1 MELDVA
7 TARAGTVQRVVR
19 VGFGRIFDITTL
31 GQPDFEYVID
41 TRFAHVIYHNAE
53 LNVAKHV
60 ARGRATD
67 TTGRGIG
74 WAVWAAPGPAVCRDA
89 GKVHVQRWC
98 VAMVDVLQVPP
109 GEFVLATAR
118 YAEVRIVA

>member
-7 TARAGTVQRVVR
+7 TARAGTAQRVVR
-19 VGFGRIFDITTL
+19 VGFGRINATVL
-31 GQPDFEYVID
+31 GQQPDFEHVID

-67 TTGRGIG
+67 TTDPGIG
-74 WAVWAAPGPAVCRDA
+74 FVGSAAPGPEVCRDA
-89 GKVHVQRWC
+89 GPVHVQRRC
-98 VAMVDVLQVPP
+98 VAMVDILQVPP
-109 GEFVLATAR
+109 GRIVLATAR
-118 YAEVRIVA
+118 YAEVRLVA

>member
-7 TARAGTVQRVVR
+7 TALAGTAQRVVR
-19 VGFGRIFDITTL
+19 VGFGRIKGRTAM
-31 GQPDFEYVID
+31 GQPDFEHVID

-67 TTGRGIG
+67 TTGRGMG
-74 WAVWAAPGPAVCRDA
+74 WVGSAAPGPEVCRDA
-89 GKVHVQRWC
+89 GPVHLQRRC
-98 VAMVDVLQVPP
+98 VAMVDILQVPP
-109 GEFVLATAR
+109 GKIVLATAR
-118 YAEVRIVA
+118 YAEVRLVA

>member
-7 TARAGTVQRVVR
+7 TARAGTAQRVVR
-19 VGFGRIFDITTL
+19 VGFGRINGLTAL
-31 GQPDFEYVID
+31 GQPDFEHVID
-41 TRFAHVIYHNAE
+41 TRFARVIYHNAE

-67 TTGRGIG
+67 TTGRGNG
-74 WAVWAAPGPAVCRDA
+74 WAGWAAHGPEVCRDA
-89 GKVHVQRWC
+89 GPVHVQRWC

-109 GEFVLATAR
+109 GKCVLATAR
-118 YAEVRIVA
+118 YAEVRLVA

>member
-7 TARAGTVQRVVR
+7 TARAGTAQRVVR
-19 VGFGRIFDITTL
+19 VGFGRINGLTAL
-31 GQPDFEYVID
+31 GQPDFEHVID
-41 TRFAHVIYHNAE
+41 TRFVHVMYHNAE

-74 WAVWAAPGPAVCRDA
+74 WVG
-89 GKVHVQRWC
+89 
-98 VAMVDVLQVPP
+98 
-109 GEFVLATAR
+109 
-118 YAEVRIVA
+118 

>member
-7 TARAGTVQRVVR
+7 TALAGTAQRVVR
-19 VGFGRIFDITTL
+19 VGFGRIKGRTAM
-31 GQPDFEYVID
+31 GQPDFEHVID

-74 WAVWAAPGPAVCRDA
+74 FVGSAAPGP
-89 GKVHVQRWC
+89 
-98 VAMVDVLQVPP
+98 
-109 GEFVLATAR
+109 R
-118 YAEVRIVA
+118 YAVMLVQCTFSGGVELWST

>member
-7 TARAGTVQRVVR
+7 TARAGTAQGVVR
-19 VGFGRIFDITTL
+19 VGFGRINGQTAL
-31 GQPDFEYVID
+31 GQPDFEHVID
-41 TRFAHVIYHNAE
+41 TWFVDVIYHNAE

-67 TTGRGIG
+67 TTGIR
-74 WAVWAAPGPAVCRDA
+74 WASWAAPGPEVCRDA
-89 GKVHVQRWC
+89 GPVHVQRWC

-109 GEFVLATAR
+109 GKYVFATAR
-118 YAEVRIVA
+118 YTEVGLVA

>member
-7 TARAGTVQRVVR
+7 TARAGIAQRVVR
-19 VGFGRIFDITTL
+19 VGFSRIFDLTPL
-31 GQPDFEYVID
+31 RQPDFEHVID
-41 TRFAHVIYHNAE
+41 TRFVHVIYQNAE

-67 TTGRGIG
+67 TTGIR
-74 WAVWAAPGPAVCRDA
+74 WAGWAAPGPEVCRDA
-89 GKVHVQRWC
+89 GPVHVHRWC

-109 GEFVLATAR
+109 GKIVLATAR
-118 YAEVRIVA
+118 YAEVRLVA

>member
-7 TARAGTVQRVVR
+7 TARAGTAQRVVR
-19 VGFGRIFDITTL
+19 VGFGRINGLTAL
-31 GQPDFEYVID
+31 GQPDFEHVID

-60 ARGRATD
+60 APGRATD

-74 WAVWAAPGPAVCRDA
+74 WVGLAAPGPEVCRDA
-89 GKVHVQRWC
+89 GPVHVQRWR
-98 VAMVDVLQVPP
+98 VAVVDVLQVPP
-109 GEFVLATAR
+109 GKFVLATAR
-118 YAEVRIVA
+118 YAEVRLVA